1 MSIWNILQEEVV
13 TVMAGM
19 AYEETYD
26 DAYTQPVVEVMDGRS
41 IAFQLSIED
50 ARELAAR
57 LIAVADEMEEGGDE

>member
-26 DAYTQPVVEVMDGRS
+26 DAYAQPVVEVMDGRS